1 MEREAYRSL
10 KSYFKKK
17 YGVRVQKIT
26 VSLPFTC
33 PHMNEDGSGGC
44 SYCHRGSLPPGN
56 DPSIPLAK
64 QIMHGISAGI
74 KRYGDDTKFLVY
86 YQTYT
91 NTNAPIG
98 TLKEIYSEAFNHPGV
113 IGIDVGTRPDCVGD
127 DVIKLIDSFNRDGG
141 ETWMELGLQSAS
153 NETLKSVNRG
163 HTVEDF
169 LDAVSRA
176 RNTGIKLIAHI
187 MVGLPGEEREDFL
200 RTASLVASLKIFG
213 IKIHPLY
220 IMEGTDLGDEY
231 TRHHFKLLAIDEY
244 IRILADIAEIL
255 PPEMVMMRFTA
266 EGDEKKL
273 IAPNYCRPEYKA
285 RIRELFIEEL
295 QKRGTRQGSKY
306 KG

>member
-1 MEREAYRSL
+1 MGQEAYRSL
-10 KSYFKKK
+10 KSYFKEK
-17 YGVRVQKIT
+17 YGTRVQKIT

-44 SYCHRGSLPPGN
+44 TYCHRGSLPPGM

-64 QIMHGISAGI
+64 QIIHGISAGI

-86 YQTYT
+86 YQSYT
-91 NTNAPIG
+91 NTNAPVG

-127 DVIKLIDSFNRDGG
+127 DVIKLIDSFNCDGG

-153 NETLKSVNRG
+153 DETLKRVNRG
-163 HTVEDF
+163 HTVADF
-169 LDAVSRA
+169 LDAVYRA
-176 RNTGIKLIAHI
+176 RNTGIKLIAHV
-187 MVGLPGEEREDFL
+187 MVGLPGEDRGDFL

-231 TRHHFKLLAIDEY
+231 NRHHFKLLAIDEY
-244 IRILADIAEIL
+244 IQALADIAEIL

-266 EGDEKKL
+266 EGDEKHL
-273 IAPNYCRPEYKA
+273 IAPNYCRQEYKE
-285 RIRELFIEEL
+285 RIKELFLEEL